1 MTDLDGALVA
11 YAVRRPL
18 GLLELQR
25 SGITTEHLT
34 DDYAKA
40 WEWVIRM
47 KREHGTVPSLR
58 VVQQRYAD
66 LDLSPARQRDVPMLV
81 SEVKQRKKLIDF
93 HDAIEAASTE
103 ARSVDDI
110 DRALSML
117 QSQLNSLNTKGLSET
132 AIVDLF
138 SRAAKRRM
146 MKDLKMRR
154 SGKMIGI
161 PTGLKRFDYVTGGLV
176 ARKMYVVMA
185 RTGVGKS
192 WLNLLFVASAV
203 MAGQK
208 VVLYPLEMT
217 LEETALR
224 LYTIFSQKMFG
235 ANSAIKNLD
244 LTMGRFSPRKVMR
257 LLNMLE
263 DKFAGQLF
271 VADVASLSDPYT
283 PERIESEVEL
293 YKPNLFWVD
302 YLTLLKAPNGRSGA
316 EDYTSIKALSNAIKG
331 IAQRQ
336 GCAGG
341 ASAQVNREAMKVRSF
356 IPRVEHIS
364 YGDSIGHDAD
374 GIVSLGRKD
383 QHLYYALVKHR
394 GGPEIGRTRMKAFF
408 DTGQIEEDD
417 SQPDEDHDD

>member
-18 GLLELQR
+18 GLTELQR
-25 SGITTEHLT
+25 AGITTEYLT

-40 WEWVIRM
+40 WDWVNRM
-47 KREHGTVPSLR
+47 KRQHGAIPSLR

-66 LDLSPARQRDVPMLV
+66 LDLTPARQRDVPMLV

-93 HDAIEAASTE
+93 HDAIENASST

-110 DRALSML
+110 DRALSQL
-117 QSQLNSLNTKGLSET
+117 QAQLNSLNVQGLGNQS
-132 AIVDLF
+132 IVDLF
-138 SRAAKRRM
+138 SRSAKRRM
-146 MKDLKMRR
+146 MKDLKQRR

-161 PTGLKRFDYVTGGLV
+161 PTGLKRFDFVTGGLV
-176 ARKMYVVMA
+176 SRKMVVVMA

-203 MAGQK
+203 LNGNK

-224 LYTIFSQKMFG
+224 LYTIFSQKMFRG
-235 ANSAIKNLD
+235 SDTLKNLD
-244 LTMGRFSPRKVMR
+244 LTMGRFSPRKVVR

-263 DKFAGQLF
+263 DKYEGQLF

-283 PERIESEVEL
+283 PERVESEVEL
-293 YKPNLFWVD
+293 YKPDMFWVD

-316 EDYTSIKALSNAIKG
+316 EDYTSIKVLSNAIKG

-336 GCAGG
+336 GCVGG
-341 ASAQVNREAMKVRSF
+341 ASAQVNRDAMKVRSF

-374 GIVSLGRKD
+374 QILSLGRKD
-383 QHLYYALVKHR
+383 EHLYYGLVKNR

-408 DTGQIEEDD
+408 DEGRIEEDEQQE
-417 SQPDEDHDD
+417 SEDDD

>member
-1 MTDLDGALVA
+1 MTDLDGAIVA

-18 GLLELQR
+18 GLTELQR
-25 SGITTEHLT
+25 AGITSEHLT

-40 WEWVIRM
+40 WDWAVRM
-47 KREHGTVPSLR
+47 KRQHGSVPSLR

-93 HDAIEAASTE
+93 HEAIEVASST

-110 DRALSML
+110 DRALSQL
-117 QSQLNSLNTKGLSET
+117 QLQLNGLNTRGMGET
-132 AIVDLF
+132 AVVDLF
-138 SRAAKRRM
+138 SRSAKRRM
-146 MKDLKMRR
+146 MRDLKQRR

-161 PTGLKRFDYVTGGLV
+161 PTGLKRFDYVTGGLGI
-176 ARKMYVVMA
+176 RKMYVVMA

-203 MAGQK
+203 LAGKK

-235 ANSAIKNLD
+235 NDGVIKNLD
-244 LTMGRFSPRKVMR
+244 LTMGRFSPRRAVR
-257 LLNMLE
+257 LMNALE
-263 DKFAGQLF
+263 DRFAGQLF
-271 VADVASLSDPYT
+271 VADVASLTDPYT
-283 PERIESEVEL
+283 PERVESEVEL
-293 YKPNLFWVD
+293 YQPDMFWVD
-302 YLTLLKAPNGRSGA
+302 YLTLMKAPNGRSGA

-336 GCAGG
+336 ACVGG
-341 ASAQVNREAMKVRSF
+341 ASAQVNRDAMKIRSL

-374 GIVSLGRKD
+374 GILSLGRKD
-383 QHLYYALVKHR
+383 QHLYYGLVKHR
-394 GGPEIGRTRMKAFF
+394 GGPEIGRTRLKAFF
-408 DTGQIEEDD
+408 DSGLIEEDETQD
-417 SQPDEDHDD
+417 HEDDE